1 MHFYASNSILRR
13 YIGCFSGESLVKLLN
28 SSTSQTCLKRS
39 KSINY
44 KCKNKKSILGNSMFD
59 GTNTPPIKI
68 LRIVYSS
75 IFEYSNVQ
83 AINFCQISK
92 PSYIKI

>member
-1 MHFYASNSILRR
+1 MHFYSSNSILRR
-13 YIGCFSGESLVKLLN
+13 YIGCFSGKSPMKLLN
-28 SSTSQTCLKRS
+28 YSTSQTCLKRS

-68 LRIVYSS
+68 LRIFYCYM
-75 IFEYSNVQ
+75 FHYSNVQ
-83 AINFCQISK
+83 AINFCQIS
-92 PSYIKI
+92 